1 MRLTSAL
8 VLSTL
13 VLISAISASDIQ
25 SEVTTPIPASK
36 LRAEN
41 NVPPPP
47 HAGDRRL
54 GFFLFDW
61 FKSPTAAP
69 ATPKPYDWG
78 VKDPFDPFAR
88 S

>member
-1 MRLTSAL
+1 MRLTSVL
-8 VLSTL
+8 VFSTL
-13 VLISAISASDIQ
+13 VLVSAISASEIQ

-36 LRAEN
+36 LRADT

-47 HAGDRRL
+47 HAGERRL
-54 GFFLFDW
+54 GFFDWLFV
-61 FKSPTAAP
+61 SPTAGP
-69 ATPKPYDWG
+69 STPKPYDWG